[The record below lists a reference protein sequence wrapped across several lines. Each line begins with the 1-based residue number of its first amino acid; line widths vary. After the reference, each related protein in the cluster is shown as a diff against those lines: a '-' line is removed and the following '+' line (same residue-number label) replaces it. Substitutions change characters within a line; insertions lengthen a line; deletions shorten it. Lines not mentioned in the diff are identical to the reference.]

1 MSSDIEAQ
9 STEPNPKVRPKEERN
24 GSGLKDTYTR
34 TFSSQ
39 ESRDENPLSARQR
52 AQPNMENE
60 KSRPKETLHY
70 AAKSGK
76 LELFN
81 QLLKDGAELTE
92 RGPEHMTPLDF
103 AITNKRREIIQAVI
117 QCDKWKEAFQMAST
131 SPTGELDTPLRKL
144 IRELPDL
151 AKEVLERC
159 WESEEPDYDVLLQ
172 DGGELNKQPIILM
185 LDERRYELLDHPL
198 CKSYGRCIKL
208 IG

>member
-1 MSSDIEAQ
+1 MSSDLEAQ
-9 STEPNPKVRPKEERN
+9 STEPNPKVRAKEERN
-24 GSGLKDTYTR
+24 GSGLRDTYTR

-52 AQPNMENE
+52 AQPKMESE

-76 LELFN
+76 LDLFN

-92 RGPEHMTPLDF
+92 RGPESKMTPLDF
-103 AITNKRREIIQAVI
+103 AITNKRREIIQAI
-117 QCDKWKEAFQMAST
+117 IRHDKWKEAFQMAST

-151 AKEVLERC
+151 AMEVLERC
-159 WESEEPDYDVLLQ
+159 WESEELDYDVLLQ
-172 DGGELNKQPIILM
+172 DGGLKKQPIILM
-185 LDERRYELLDHPL
+185 LEER
-198 CKSYGRCIKL
+198 
-208 IG
+208 